1 MRVRII
7 GNDGL
12 GRKYN
17 RGINENYS
25 GLHHYFK
32 INSIAIIVTIAI
44 TTVCVIQNKR
54 YQVIDII
61 DIQNIDMYSN
71 LEIL

>member
-1 MRVRII
+1 MRVKII

-17 RGINENYS
+17 EGINENYS
-25 GLHHYFK
+25 GLHHYLK
-32 INSIAIIVTIAI
+32 INSIARIVTITI
-44 TTVCVIQNKR
+44 TTVYVIQNKR
-54 YQVIDII
+54 YQTIDIT
-61 DIQNIDMYSN
+61 DIQNINTYSK